1 MQRIMYLFTAKKRMH
16 KMKEINLQRIPEK
29 TSSSLSFILITYNR
43 IGNLKKIRY
52 KKTTFSFLTAKKVAK
67 KTERKKLAAEQSIK
81 HTFILSYILSKMQT
95 TKEQGI
101 EREKKERGMINND

>member
-1 MQRIMYLFTAKKRMH
+1 
-16 KMKEINLQRIPEK
+16 MKEINLQRIPEK

-52 KKTTFSFLTAKKVAK
+52 KKTTFSFLTAKRVAK

-81 HTFILSYILSKMQT
+81 QSIYILSKMQT